1 MSDGQVL
8 VARQLTKR
16 FSPDRPPAV
25 DGISLEVSR
34 GEVLSIVGP
43 NGAGKSTLLQ
53 MLLGI
58 LTPDSGTVR
67 IFGVDIIRHRRRV
80 AHLINYASTDLS
92 LPYSLSV
99 RENLEVFALVYN
111 LPQPGQAVSEMM
123 ERFSLE
129 PLAKTKVGRL
139 STGQIARLSL
149 AKALISRPEILFL
162 DEPTATLDPEASA
175 EVRQLLLDQVR
186 KERLGLV
193 YTSHNM
199 REVERLSD
207 RILLIESGKSV
218 ACGTRDALYGLF
230 DCDNLE
236 AVFIRSVNQAR
247 QDRRRDENADK

>member
-1 MSDGQVL
+1 VPEHVL
-8 VARQLTKR
+8 VAHRLAKR
-16 FSPDRPPAV
+16 FSPERPPAV
-25 DGISLEVSR
+25 DGISLEVSK

-53 MLLGI
+53 MLLGL
-58 LTPDSGTVR
+58 LTPDEGTVR
-67 IFGVDIIRHRRRV
+67 IFGVDIVRHRRKI
-80 AHLINYASTDLS
+80 AHLVNYASTDLS

-111 LPQPGQAVSEMM
+111 LAAPAQAVQDMLV
-123 ERFSLE
+123 RFSLQS
-129 PLAKTKVGRL
+129 LAQTKVGRL

-175 EVRQLLLDQVR
+175 EVRSVLREQV
-186 KERLGLV
+186 ESDRLALV

-207 RILLIESGKSV
+207 RILLIESGKTV
-218 ACGTRDALYGLF
+218 ACGSGEELFRQF

-236 AVFIRSVNQAR
+236 EVFLRSMAR
-247 QDRRRDENADK
+247 VRESRKMEESVRE